1 MMADYPSTKFS
12 QRFVLAELR
21 RWHGECLARQQ
32 RIEHLL
38 GVIAQKDGY
47 IADLE
52 ARLEQETARPGEVG
66 PPQTSPYSGSRTPE
80 EPS

>member
-1 MMADYPSTKFS
+1 MADYSSTKFG
-12 QRFVLAELR
+12 QRFVLSELR

-47 IADLE
+47 IHDLE
-52 ARLEQETARPGEVG
+52 SRLEQETARPGEVG
-66 PPQTSPYSGSRTPE
+66 GQQRSPYSGSRTPE